1 MRHLGYALAALV
13 VAGCSGVQVRST
25 PAPNANLSALRTFA
39 FMAPIDPNSRAA
51 QLDQSPA
58 GQEVRATLTRNLE
71 DKGYTPAPPN
81 TTPDFL
87 VAYRTHVQQKTQ
99 VESWGYPGP
108 YGWGWGWGY
117 GGWAWGGPD
126 VTVRQYTE
134 GTLVV
139 DFVDPATHR
148 VLWRGTATGVVDH
161 PQNPNLQKL
170 ARAVDKLM
178 DRYPTQ
184 AVAATYRQRL

>member
-1 MRHLGYALAALV
+1 MRQLGYAVAALV

-25 PAPNANLSALRTFA
+25 PAPNANLGALRTFA
-39 FMAPIDPNSRAA
+39 FMTPVDPSSRAA
-51 QLDQSPA
+51 QMDQSPA

-71 DKGYTPAPPN
+71 EKGYTPAPPN
-81 TTPDFL
+81 TQPDFL
-87 VAYRTHVQQKTQ
+87 VAYRAHVQRKTQ

-126 VTVRQYTE
+126 VTVRQYNE
-134 GTLVV
+134 GTLIV
-139 DFVDPATHR
+139 DFVDPTTHR
-148 VLWRGTATGVVDH
+148 VLWRGTATGVVDN
-161 PQNPNLQKL
+161 PQNPNLQKV

-184 AVAATYRQRL
+184 AVAAAYRQRL